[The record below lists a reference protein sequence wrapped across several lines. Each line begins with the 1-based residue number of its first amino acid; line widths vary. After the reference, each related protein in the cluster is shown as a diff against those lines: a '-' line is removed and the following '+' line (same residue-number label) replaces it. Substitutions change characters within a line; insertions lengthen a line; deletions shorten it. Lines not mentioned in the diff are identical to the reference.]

1 MPNLSVTGFGNL
13 LAATAF
19 TLIAATALSTAS
31 AEPKR
36 GGVLTAVVNPDPTF
50 LVSAHNPVAGALTV
64 SSKMFEGL
72 LAYDIDMNL
81 KPALA
86 ESWEVAPDGLSVTFH
101 LRKDVKWHDG
111 QPFTSKDVAF
121 TAMKIWKVLHPR
133 NRVTMSKVTEVETP
147 DDHTAIFRLSGPAPY
162 LLSILNGGESQVVP
176 QHIYD
181 GADVAK
187 NLVEKSPV
195 GTGPFKL
202 KEWRKSQAIVLD
214 RNSEY
219 WQAGKPYLDGISFRV
234 IPDESA
240 RATAFE
246 TGEVQYGVLNPVSPC
261 AAKRLSSLPNIE
273 IDKRGYQFFGTRYM
287 LELNLRNPI
296 LAERRVRQ
304 AIAHAIDRQFILK
317 NIWCGNGTLSTGP
330 VPPQLKQ
337 FYTADVAKYDFN
349 PKKAEELLDA
359 AGYKRGADG
368 MRFKIMHDPLPFGPD
383 YMRTAEVMKQNL
395 KAVGIDVEIRSQD
408 TPTWLRRIY
417 TDNDFDMTSNTL
429 SALPDPTLG
438 VQRVYWSKNIVKGV
452 PFSNSSGYANPE
464 MDKVLEA
471 AQSEIDPEAR
481 KKLFYRMQQIAQED
495 LPVIDIFVADWNTV
509 HAKSLKN
516 VTTTADGYSTLAD
529 AYFEK

>member
-1 MPNLSVTGFGNL
+1 MYEIFRAGIRPLVAIAVTSALTMSAMP
-13 LAATAF
+13 
-19 TLIAATALSTAS
+19 AS

-36 GGVLTAVVNPDPTF
+36 GGMLTAVVNPDPTF
-50 LVSAHNPVAGALTV
+50 LVSAHNPVAGALSV

-86 ESWEVAPDGLSVTFH
+86 ESWEVAPDGLSITFK

-111 QPFTSKDVAF
+111 TAFTSKDVAF
-121 TAMKIWKVLHPR
+121 TVMEVWKKLHPR
-133 NRVTMSKVTEVETP
+133 NRVTMSKVTSVETT
-147 DDHTAIFRLSGPAPY
+147 DEQTAIFRLSQPAPY
-162 LLSILNGGESQVVP
+162 LLSVLNGGESQVIPAHVYAGEDIP
-176 QHIYD
+176 
-181 GADVAK
+181 K

-195 GTGPFKL
+195 GTGPFKF
-202 KEWRKSQAIVLD
+202 KEWRKGQAIVLE
-214 RNSEY
+214 RNADY
-219 WQAGKPYLDGISFRV
+219 WQAGKPYLDGVTFRV
-234 IPDESA
+234 ITDEGA

-261 AAKRLSSLPNIE
+261 AARRLGNVRNIAT
-273 IDKRGYQFFGTRYM
+273 DNRGYQFFGTRYM
-287 LELNLRNPI
+287 LELNLRNPT
-296 LAERRVRQ
+296 LADKRVRQ
-304 AIAHAIDRQFILK
+304 AIARAIDRQFILK
-317 NIWCGNGTLSTGP
+317 NIWCGFGTLSTGP

-337 FYTADVAKYDFN
+337 FYTDKVAAYDFD
-349 PKKAEELLDA
+349 PKKAEELLDQ
-359 AGYKRGADG
+359 AGHPRGADG
-368 MRFKIMHDPLPFGPD
+368 MRFKLMHDPLPFGPD

-395 KAVGIDVEIRSQD
+395 KAVGIDLEIRSQD

-417 TDNDFDMTSNTL
+417 TDYDFDMTSNTL

-464 MDKVLEA
+464 MDKILED
-471 AQSEIDPEAR
+471 AQSENDPEKR
-481 KKLFYRMQQIAQED
+481 RQLFHRMQEIAQED

-509 HAKSLKN
+509 YDKSLKD

>member
-1 MPNLSVTGFGNL
+1 M
-13 LAATAF
+13 A
-19 TLIAATALSTAS
+19 
-31 AEPKR
+31 
-36 GGVLTAVVNPDPTF
+36 
-50 LVSAHNPVAGALTV
+50 
-64 SSKMFEGL
+64 
-72 LAYDIDMNL
+72 
-81 KPALA
+81 
-86 ESWEVAPDGLSVTFH
+86 
-101 LRKDVKWHDG
+101 
-111 QPFTSKDVAF
+111 
-121 TAMKIWKVLHPR
+121 LHPR
-133 NRVTMSKVTEVETP
+133 NRVTMAKLDAVETP
-147 DDHTAIFRLSGPAPY
+147 DEHTAIFRLSQPAPY

-176 QHIYD
+176 QHVYD
-181 GADVAK
+181 GQDVAK
-187 NLVEKSPV
+187 NMIDKSPI

-202 KEWRKSQAIVLD
+202 KEWRKGQAIILE
-214 RNSEY
+214 RNPDY

-234 IPDESA
+234 IQDEGA

-273 IDKRGYQFFGTRYM
+273 IDKRGYQFFGTRYL

-296 LAERRVRQ
+296 MADKRVRQ
-304 AIAHAIDRQFILK
+304 ALAHAIDRQFILK

-337 FYTADVAKYDFN
+337 FYTADVATYDFD

-359 AGYKRGADG
+359 AGYKRDANGI
-368 MRFKIMHDPLPFGPD
+368 RFKMTHDPLPFGPD

-452 PFSNSSGYANPE
+452 PFSNSSVIPI
-464 MDKVLEA
+464 LRWTRCWRLR
-471 AQSEIDPEAR
+471 SR
-481 KKLFYRMQQIAQED
+481 KSIRKQRKQLFYTMQKIAQDD

-509 HAKSLKN
+509 HAKNLKN

-529 AYFEK
+529 AYFEN